1 MIGEIEEINTLHFV
15 MQSKNGDVT
24 IYGTLLL
31 SGGGDLIGS
40 RNQPIKMSQRNRIR
54 TFEHQH
60 VSK

>member
-31 SGGGDLIGS
+31 SGGGGFDWLQKS
-40 RNQPIKMSQRNRIR
+40 AN
-54 TFEHQH
+54 
-60 VSK
+60 